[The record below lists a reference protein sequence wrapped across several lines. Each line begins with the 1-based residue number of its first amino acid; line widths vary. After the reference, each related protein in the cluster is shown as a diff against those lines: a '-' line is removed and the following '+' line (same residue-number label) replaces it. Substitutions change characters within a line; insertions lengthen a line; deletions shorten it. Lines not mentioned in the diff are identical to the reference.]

1 MLYRCKNNIDSYEIG
16 RMVPYFWK
24 KFYFN
29 FIVKS
34 AILNFLISIIIF
46 VCFQHVIDA
55 VLFFTVFFIFNL
67 IYYKVNLS
75 NVVTKSV
82 RAHLIKKKINIE
94 VEIEFYSTYLIQK
107 KNDMSLKINYYRF
120 NKSIETDTNFYLQYL
135 ENRKEKIIIIQK
147 NSCTLELIQFIRK
160 KVDNL
165 ENHLCEKKGIIH
177 NQKKSKTIKK
187 IIWCLTGLSILSIL
201 GGLYTVAMYNEVNDI
216 HNASFIQSTW
226 LFWLWLPLSIISTVI
241 SYIYQKRGID
251 CSKNMIISFVAS
263 ICLLIF
269 GFFSILPTSF
279 DDQVNH
285 YSIIENYE
293 SIMDVRVPSSGQLKL
308 GTLESFDYKNISDLE
323 IITVN
328 YEHEDTTA
336 LAKDIMN
343 NDNWI
348 LSTEVSS
355 ELKKLVPA
363 VFSSNDDMYYLFYNS
378 TLSEYNTVP
387 DIVGDYQ
394 IYTMKYDIS
403 KKNLIIYTFNY
414 HL

>member
-46 VCFQHVIDA
+46 VCFQHVIDV

-187 IIWCLTGLSILSIL
+187 
-201 GGLYTVAMYNEVNDI
+201 
-216 HNASFIQSTW
+216 
-226 LFWLWLPLSIISTVI
+226 
-241 SYIYQKRGID
+241 SYG
-251 CSKNMIISFVAS
+251 V
-263 ICLLIF
+263 
-269 GFFSILPTSF
+269 
-279 DDQVNH
+279 
-285 YSIIENYE
+285 
-293 SIMDVRVPSSGQLKL
+293 
-308 GTLESFDYKNISDLE
+308 
-323 IITVN
+323 
-328 YEHEDTTA
+328 
-336 LAKDIMN
+336 
-343 NDNWI
+343 
-348 LSTEVSS
+348 
-355 ELKKLVPA
+355 
-363 VFSSNDDMYYLFYNS
+363 
-378 TLSEYNTVP
+378 
-387 DIVGDYQ
+387 
-394 IYTMKYDIS
+394 
-403 KKNLIIYTFNY
+403 
-414 HL
+414 

>member
-1 MLYRCKNNIDSYEIG
+1 
-16 RMVPYFWK
+16 
-24 KFYFN
+24 
-29 FIVKS
+29 
-34 AILNFLISIIIF
+34 
-46 VCFQHVIDA
+46 
-55 VLFFTVFFIFNL
+55 
-67 IYYKVNLS
+67 
-75 NVVTKSV
+75 
-82 RAHLIKKKINIE
+82 
-94 VEIEFYSTYLIQK
+94 
-107 KNDMSLKINYYRF
+107 
-120 NKSIETDTNFYLQYL
+120 
-135 ENRKEKIIIIQK
+135 
-147 NSCTLELIQFIRK
+147 
-160 KVDNL
+160 
-165 ENHLCEKKGIIH
+165 
-177 NQKKSKTIKK
+177 
-187 IIWCLTGLSILSIL
+187 
-201 GGLYTVAMYNEVNDI
+201 MYNEVNDI

-336 LAKDIMN
+336 LAEDIMN

-387 DIVGDYQ
+387 NITGNYQ
-394 IYTMKYDIS
+394 IYTMKYDIV